1 MATGLWFSLRPG
13 KILTW
18 TGKIITPILLVILG
32 ILLFTALSLP
42 AAALSLFAPTGTY
55 LQTPVLQGLLD
66 GYNTMDTLAG
76 LAFGIFVVDVIRHLG
91 ITVPGAIA
99 KNTVKAK
106 KWKYCF
112 HRSAH

>member
-18 TGKIITPILLVILG
+18 TGKILTPILLVILG

-76 LAFGIFVVDVIRHLG
+76 LAFGIFVVDAMLPAHGEEEPPHPAHLRHL
-91 ITVPGAIA
+91 V
-99 KNTVKAK
+99 
-106 KWKYCF
+106 F
-112 HRSAH
+112 HDDAARRM